1 MLYSFPPKLRD
12 HHGRRGREF
21 AKAKDPRENET
32 LSLGHDRA
40 AALVDSQQPQ
50 FSVQDQFDPH

>member
-1 MLYSFPPKLRD
+1 MEEEA
-12 HHGRRGREF
+12 EF
-21 AKAKDPRENET
+21 ARVKDPRENET

>member
-1 MLYSFPPKLRD
+1 MLCPFPPKLRD

-21 AKAKDPRENET
+21 ARAKGPRENET

-40 AALVDSQQPQ
+40 AALVDSLQLQ
-50 FSVQDQFDPH
+50 FSVQDRFDPH